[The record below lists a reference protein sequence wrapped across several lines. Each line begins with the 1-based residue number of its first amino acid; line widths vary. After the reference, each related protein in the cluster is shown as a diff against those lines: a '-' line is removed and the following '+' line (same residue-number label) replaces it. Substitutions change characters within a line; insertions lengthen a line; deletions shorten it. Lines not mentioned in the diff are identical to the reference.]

1 MNPREAGFLL
11 LTGKLGNPARHTLT
25 VPQLRE
31 LAQRVRQ
38 SRTDDKNRELMA
50 GDFIAMGYS
59 VREADRILQLLSEQE
74 LLSHYI
80 QKGKRLGCVPLT
92 RVSDGYPFH
101 LRKRLQL
108 DAPGCL
114 WAKGDL
120 EILDT
125 PAISLVGS
133 RDLREE
139 NRHFAR
145 EVGRQAALQ
154 GYTLISGNARG
165 ADRTAQDSCLQNG
178 GRVISVVADRLQDCR
193 PEDNVLYISEEGYDM
208 PFSTQRALSRNRV
221 IHGMPTGGVFVAQC
235 ATSVG
240 GTWSGTEK
248 NLKNRWSPVFCF
260 CDGSEA
266 AEHLRDMGAS
276 EITIDDLQDIYAL
289 LTKAPSLF

>member
-1 MNPREAGFLL
+1 ML
-11 LTGKLGNPARHTLT
+11 LTGKLGNPARRTLT
-25 VPQLRE
+25 VPQLRN

-38 SRTDDKNRELMA
+38 SRTEDPDRELMA
-50 GDFIAMGYS
+50 GDFIALGYS
-59 VREADRILQLLSEQE
+59 VWEADRILQLLSERE
-74 LLSHYI
+74 LLTYYV
-80 QKGKRLGCVPLT
+80 QKGKQLGCVPLT
-92 RVSDGYPFH
+92 RVSENYPFH
-101 LRKRLQL
+101 LRKRLQM

-114 WAKGDL
+114 WAMGDL

-139 NRHFAR
+139 NRQFAR
-145 EVGRQAALQ
+145 EAGRQAARQ

-165 ADRTAQDSCLQNG
+165 SDRVAQDSCLQNG

-193 PEDNVLYISEEGYDM
+193 PEKNVLYISEEGYDM
-208 PFSTQRALSRNRV
+208 PFSAQRALSRNRI

-235 ATSVG
+235 GAGVG

-248 NLKNRWSPVFCF
+248 NLKNRWCPVFCF
-260 CDGSEA
+260 SDGSEA
-266 AEHLRDMGAS
+266 TSHLGDMGAT
-276 EITIDDLQDIYAL
+276 EITIDDLEDIYSL

>member
-1 MNPREAGFLL
+1 ML
-11 LTGKLGNPARHTLT
+11 LTGKLGNPARPTLT
-25 VPQLRE
+25 VPQLRS

-38 SRTDDKNRELMA
+38 SRREDPGRELTLADVM
-50 GDFIAMGYS
+50 AMGYS
-59 VREADRILQLLSEQE
+59 ACEAERILSLLSDGE
-74 LLSHYI
+74 LLSHYV
-80 QKGKRLGCVPLT
+80 QKGKKLGCVPIT
-92 RVSDGYPFH
+92 RVSDSYPFY

-114 WAKGDL
+114 WAKGNL

-139 NRHFAR
+139 NRDFAW

-165 ADRTAQDSCLQNG
+165 ADKTAQDSCLQNG

-193 PEDNVLYISEEGYDM
+193 LQENVLYISEEGYDLH
-208 PFSTQRALSRNRV
+208 FSAQRALSRNRV
-221 IHGMPTGGVFVAQC
+221 IHALPTGGVFVAQC
-235 ATSVG
+235 AAGTG
-240 GTWSGTEK
+240 GTWSGTGK

-260 CDGSEA
+260 SDGSEA
-266 AEHLRDMGAS
+266 AERLQSMGAS
-276 EITIDDLQDIYAL
+276 EITIEDLRDIYSL
-289 LTKAPSLF
+289 LTKTPSLF